1 LIRPRQMRR
10 VRLSKFFFVRVFC
23 ITYCGSLQYYRVIG
37 SCLSLNLLAR
47 QHCGCGHPATIYVIL
62 YPRLL
67 LERGSKRSTASSS
80 LPSPPQQ
87 QQSNPFPHT
96 FTGTACGGFSFL
108 LYTLSR
114 TSSKQPSLPRASPRP
129 QRALQFAG
137 ALRSSY
143 PPAVHV
149 HMLRAQARL
158 PPPHQKEA

>member
-1 LIRPRQMRR
+1 MRR

-23 ITYCGSLQYYRVIG
+23 ITYCGSLQYYRVDRLVPIFESLG
-37 SCLSLNLLAR
+37 SSALWVR
-47 QHCGCGHPATIYVIL
+47 HPATIYVIL

-96 FTGTACGGFSFL
+96 FTGRHSLWAI
-108 LYTLSR
+108 LS
-114 TSSKQPSLPRASPRP
+114 SLHFQNQQQAAKSAPCPP
-129 QRALQFAG
+129 PPTALQFAD
-137 ALRSSY
+137 ALPFCHAARRSSY

-158 PPPHQKEA
+158 PSPHQKEA